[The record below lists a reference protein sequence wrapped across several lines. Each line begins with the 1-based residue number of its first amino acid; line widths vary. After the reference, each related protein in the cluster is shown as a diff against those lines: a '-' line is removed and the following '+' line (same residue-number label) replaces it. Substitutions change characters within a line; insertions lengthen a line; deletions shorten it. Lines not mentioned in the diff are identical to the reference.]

1 MHPIEQ
7 LIVFGIT
14 ILSAWYVTLDT
25 AKHYIHSNCK
35 SPYVTVKPS
44 HLPVS
49 KRTVYIC
56 HSTHVEK
63 VEGKALLVLAYRVWR
78 NNRG

>member
-7 LIVFGIT
+7 LIVFGVT
-14 ILSAWYVTLDT
+14 VLSAWYVVLDS

-35 SPYVTVKPS
+35 NPDVIVEPS
-44 HLPVS
+44 DLPVS
-49 KRTVYIC
+49 KRTVYFF